1 MRTVEYLAFV
11 FIGAGI
17 LGLMGYLARDFF
29 VDPAVHLVLRVLA
42 GIAAVGFVLL
52 LGYVGWDRI
61 QRARKEPKEIKEVK
75 H

>member
-1 MRTVEYLAFV
+1 MKTVEYLAFV

-17 LGLMGYLARDFF
+17 LRLIGYLARAFF
-29 VDPAVHLVLRVLA
+29 TDPALPIVVRVLA

-52 LGYVGWDRI
+52 LGYLGWDRI
-61 QRARKEPKEIKEVK
+61 QKARKEPTDIKEAK